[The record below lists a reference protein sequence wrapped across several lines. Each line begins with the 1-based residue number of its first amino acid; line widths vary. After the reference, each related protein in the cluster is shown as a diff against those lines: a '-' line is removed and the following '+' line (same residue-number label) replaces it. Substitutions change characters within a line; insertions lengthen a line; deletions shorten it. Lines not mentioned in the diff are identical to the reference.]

1 MQKACASLAGTPR
14 KSGATTLVRIV
25 LKQALKRKWHHL
37 ASERI
42 EDVSPTIPIGK
53 SFWPLSAP
61 ERREIDKLFCTEGV
75 QKLVTGLHN
84 RHKSDEV
91 RVRDAAYW
99 VKGCSSLGRF
109 RFAVLLEVGK
119 RHREGRFCL
128 IDIKE
133 AIKSAAPPAPNAK
146 MPKDQAARVV
156 EGACRLSPFPGDR
169 MIAARFLGRSVIVRE
184 LLPQDLKLEMD
195 QLTREEATA
204 AARFLAAVVGK
215 AHARQMEPAMRGKW
229 SEMNKHKS
237 KDLAAPSWLWSSVVE
252 LIAAHE
258 TAYLDHCRTY
268 AE

>member
-1 MQKACASLAGTPR
+1 
-14 KSGATTLVRIV
+14 
-25 LKQALKRKWHHL
+25 
-37 ASERI
+37 
-42 EDVSPTIPIGK
+42 VSPTIPIGK

-75 QKLVTGLHN
+75 QKLVTSLHN

-169 MIAARFLGRSVIVRE
+169 MIAARFL
-184 LLPQDLKLEMD
+184 
-195 QLTREEATA
+195 
-204 AARFLAAVVGK
+204 AAVVGK